1 MTNLIAGLSSPVTRG
16 MLQPWRSDAQNLARR
31 GGNGYVSDLVAIL
44 PDNFCIGGVRL
55 DRGSRLDLVGNSRA
69 QEGDPNTTTRMLIR

>member
-1 MTNLIAGLSSPVTRG
+1 
-16 MLQPWRSDAQNLARR
+16 MLQPWRSNAQNLARS
-31 GGNGYVSDLVAIL
+31 GSDGYVSDLVAIL

-69 QEGDPNTTTRMLIR
+69 QEGDSNTTTRMLIR